1 MQVSN
6 KIKSPYVSCNKYLI
20 NGELSQWDGPMAE
33 VASNIYLTE
42 KLGSFEPTIIGKVPD
57 MDEKVALNALDS
69 AVNAFSRGKGLWPT
83 MKVKERI
90 ACMEKFV
97 HIMATKRK
105 IIVELLMW
113 EIGKNKADAAK
124 EFDRTVEYI
133 FDTIEAY
140 KKLDRK
146 SAKFDTEGNIRAHV
160 RRGPL
165 GSSIMLRPLQL
176 SVK

>member
-1 MQVSN
+1 
-6 KIKSPYVSCNKYLI
+6 
-20 NGELSQWDGPMAE
+20 
-33 VASNIYLTE
+33 
-42 KLGSFEPTIIGKVPD
+42 

-113 EIGKNKADAAK
+113 EIGKTKQTLLKNL
-124 EFDRTVEYI
+124 
-133 FDTIEAY
+133 IE
-140 KKLDRK
+140 L
-146 SAKFDTEGNIRAHV
+146 
-160 RRGPL
+160 
-165 GSSIMLRPLQL
+165 
-176 SVK
+176 